1 MVSSCPGWGKEGS
14 CKEGGCHVPEQGLI
28 RADLPDTGP
37 GEPRRSIQE
46 EDRLERK
53 IALKIQPAMFQHRE

>member
-1 MVSSCPGWGKEGS
+1 M
-14 CKEGGCHVPEQGLI
+14 PEQGLI

-46 EDRLERK
+46 EDGLERE
-53 IALKIQPAMFQHRE
+53 IALKIHLDWASLVIQWLRSHLPM

>member
-1 MVSSCPGWGKEGS
+1 M
-14 CKEGGCHVPEQGLI
+14 PEQGLI

-53 IALKIQPAMFQHRE
+53 IALKIHLDWASLVIQWLRSHLPM